1 MAYRWI
7 GDIVMEALHG
17 PQLDQALATALGL
30 AWEECCTLE
39 AGYTLWIKDSAGRIV
54 MQDSAGVAEHP
65 ATDATEAFRLAMWLV
80 KERGWTIVSTLDS
93 KDAFVECYL
102 PDGGEGSTVSKDTA
116 EAICLSI
123 LEAAQKEPA

>member
-39 AGYTLWIKDSAGRIV
+39 AGYTLWIKD
-54 MQDSAGVAEHP
+54 
-65 ATDATEAFRLAMWLV
+65 
-80 KERGWTIVSTLDS
+80 
-93 KDAFVECYL
+93 
-102 PDGGEGSTVSKDTA
+102 TA

-123 LEAAQKEPA
+123 LEAAQKEPGGGGFKKHGR